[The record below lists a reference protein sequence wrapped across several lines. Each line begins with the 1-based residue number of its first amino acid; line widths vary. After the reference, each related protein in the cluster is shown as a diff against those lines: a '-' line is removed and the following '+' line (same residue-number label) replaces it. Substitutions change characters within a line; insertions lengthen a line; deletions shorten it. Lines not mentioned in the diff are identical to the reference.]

1 MDLLRHRGFV
11 LLWCG
16 EFLGFLGDWALR
28 TMLLI
33 WVYQLTRSGLAVSV
47 VGVAE
52 ALPLLV
58 LAPLAGVFVDRWH
71 RAYTMAGAVLARAVL
86 VLPLLTVT
94 TRAGFGVILG
104 VTVLANAASQFFMP
118 AASAAVPVVVD
129 QEQVGQ
135 ANSLLSL
142 VVGGI
147 TVIAPGAAALLFA
160 GVGPHGTVVAVAA
173 LYVLA
178 TLVVLFV
185 PAGRPVGRG
194 QEAPSI
200 VREMRAGLR
209 YVRRSSL
216 LVALISMAFV
226 AMLGVG
232 ALSVLD
238 VVFVTRALH
247 LRSETVGLLLTS
259 SGAGTLVGGIAMSLL
274 SARMTRSYHWL
285 LGVAAL
291 VAGLG
296 YMAYALAPTLPVA
309 VVVLFVVGLALPPL
323 SISAMTMVQL
333 VTEDAFMGRV
343 MSLLSTGMAVATIAS
358 MAGGGVLTDLFG
370 VRPVIAGGAVLLMA
384 AGLLSL
390 RLIRTTPTRQR
401 RPDADAMAAP
411 VPEMVASVR

>member
-1 MDLLRHRGFV
+1 M
-11 LLWCG
+11 
-16 EFLGFLGDWALR
+16 
-28 TMLLI
+28 
-33 WVYQLTRSGLAVSV
+33 
-47 VGVAE
+47 
-52 ALPLLV
+52 LV

>member
-1 MDLLRHRGFV
+1 
-11 LLWCG
+11 
-16 EFLGFLGDWALR
+16 
-28 TMLLI
+28 
-33 WVYQLTRSGLAVSV
+33 
-47 VGVAE
+47 
-52 ALPLLV
+52 LLV

-71 RAYTMAGAVLARAVL
+71 RAYTIAGAVLARAVL

-118 AASAAVPVVVD
+118 AASAAVPVVVA

-142 VVGGI
+142 VSGGI

-160 GVGPHGTVVAVAA
+160 GVGPHGTVVALSA
-173 LYVLA
+173 LYALA
-178 TLVVLFV
+178 TLVLLFV

-194 QEAPSI
+194 QEAPSV

-209 YVRRSSL
+209 YMRRSSL

-247 LRSETVGLLLTS
+247 LRAATVGILLTS
-259 SGAGTLVGGIAMSLL
+259 SGAGTLAGGIAISMLNTRL
-274 SARMTRSYHWL
+274 TRSYHWL
-285 LGVAAL
+285 LGVATL

-296 YMAYALAPTLPVA
+296 YLAPTLPA
-309 VVVLFVVGLALPPL
+309 AAVVLFMVGLSFPPL
-323 SISAMTMVQL
+323 TVSAMTMVQL

-343 MSLLSTGMAVATIAS
+343 MSLLNTSMAVATIAS
-358 MAGGGVLTDLFG
+358 MACGGVLTDLFG
-370 VRPVIAGGAVLLMA
+370 VRQVIAGGAVLLMA

-390 RLIRTTPTRQR
+390 RIIRTTPTRQR
-401 RPDADAMAAP
+401 RPDAAAAAAP